1 VDAGGEGLFRRR
13 YRIFFKG
20 GNRTYLEAYKVYS
33 PAGISC
39 LAWDE

>member
-20 GNRTYLEAYKVYS
+20 GNRTYPEALSV
-33 PAGISC
+33 
-39 LAWDE
+39 